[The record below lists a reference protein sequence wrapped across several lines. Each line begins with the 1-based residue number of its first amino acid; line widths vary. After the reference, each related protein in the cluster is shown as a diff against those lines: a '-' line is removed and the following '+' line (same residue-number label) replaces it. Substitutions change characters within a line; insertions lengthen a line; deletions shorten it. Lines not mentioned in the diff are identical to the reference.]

1 MRMPVEQFCP
11 FCKATHSPY
20 SLCTDL
26 RGAPYLNPDGRPVS
40 RKKAGVDVNAA
51 DRAMTRLFL
60 LLLACLI
67 IGVGLWALLVW
78 KVPLL

>member
-11 FCKATHSPY
+11 FCKGTHSPY
-20 SLCTDL
+20 SLCTDQ
-26 RGAPYLNPDGRPVS
+26 RCEPYLNPDGRPAA
-40 RKKAGVDVNAA
+40 RKKPQVDVDAA

-67 IGVGLWALLVW
+67 IGVGLWALWVW